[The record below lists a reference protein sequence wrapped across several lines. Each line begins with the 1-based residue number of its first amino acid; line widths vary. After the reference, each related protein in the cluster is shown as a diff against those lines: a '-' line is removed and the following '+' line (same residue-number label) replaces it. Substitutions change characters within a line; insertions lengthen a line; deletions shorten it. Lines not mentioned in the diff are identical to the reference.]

1 MSPECHFWTVP
12 VGKHYGD
19 WKGLRKVTHADTK
32 LKQMGGWRGGGGET
46 KYLRTN
52 FAPGSRNNV
61 LSVVKVAP
69 SPLLTFP
76 IVSVRLM
83 AGRLLSLLADRFLA
97 QPGQWALSMTSGVT
111 Y

>member
-1 MSPECHFWTVP
+1 META
-12 VGKHYGD
+12 
-19 WKGLRKVTHADTK
+19 KVCVVIHADTK
-32 LKQMGGWRGGGGET
+32 SKQIGEGGET

-52 FAPGSRNNV
+52 FAPGSSNNV
-61 LSVVKVAP
+61 LCVVKAAP

-83 AGRLLSLLADRFLA
+83 AGRLLSLLANRFLA